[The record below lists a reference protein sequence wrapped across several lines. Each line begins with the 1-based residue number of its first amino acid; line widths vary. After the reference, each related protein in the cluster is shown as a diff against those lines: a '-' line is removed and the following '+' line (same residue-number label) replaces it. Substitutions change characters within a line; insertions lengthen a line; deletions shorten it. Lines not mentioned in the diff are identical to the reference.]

1 MYMKYLYFL
10 YPVMGGLFGF
20 LATIVG
26 SHFFSTDNEYLYI
39 AVGIL
44 LFLGCNN
51 MLYKFNFNSYAKNGP
66 TITTS
71 LVFVSQTICMAIYKR
86 SSINIKWIV
95 GVCLMLV
102 GTVLLESGK

>member
-1 MYMKYLYFL
+1 MKYLYFL

-71 LVFVSQTICMAIYKR
+71 LVFVSQT
-86 SSINIKWIV
+86 KWIV

>member
-1 MYMKYLYFL
+1 MKYLYFL

-51 MLYKFNFNSYAKNGP
+51 MLYKFNFNSYAKKRPYNNNKFSIR
-66 TITTS
+66 ITDNLYGHIQAIIHKYKMDCWS
-71 LVFVSQTICMAIYKR
+71 MFDVSRY
-86 SSINIKWIV
+86 SVV
-95 GVCLMLV
+95 GIR
-102 GTVLLESGK
+102 